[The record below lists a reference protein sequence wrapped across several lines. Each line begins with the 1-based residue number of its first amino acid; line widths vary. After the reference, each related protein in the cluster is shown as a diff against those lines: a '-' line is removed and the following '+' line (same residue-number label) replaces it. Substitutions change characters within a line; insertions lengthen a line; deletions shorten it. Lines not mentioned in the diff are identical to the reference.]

1 MQKNHID
8 QINNRQ
14 FRLFIPIYR
23 MQGVEISH
31 ELFFICKQILN
42 WLNSFNF
49 YYFIFYLFVY
59 YFKNRHKKST
69 TRCNFKRENL
79 RITTKKA
86 SFSLQKN
93 GRGERIR
100 TFGLMVPNHARYQAA
115 PHPDV
120 LTTIYNIPALK
131 SFVKSFFEN
140 F

>member
-1 MQKNHID
+1 MKYLQNKHSHKPISTDWKEWRYLINHFYIENKFE
-8 QINNRQ
+8 IYLIVLN
-14 FRLFIPIYR
+14 FIILFNLSII
-23 MQGVEISH
+23 
-31 ELFFICKQILN
+31 
-42 WLNSFNF
+42 
-49 YYFIFYLFVY
+49 
-59 YFKNRHKKST
+59 FKNGHKKST
-69 TRCNFKRENL
+69 IWCNFKRENL

-131 SFVKSFFEN
+131 LFVKSFLKVFLI
-140 F
+140 FVRFA